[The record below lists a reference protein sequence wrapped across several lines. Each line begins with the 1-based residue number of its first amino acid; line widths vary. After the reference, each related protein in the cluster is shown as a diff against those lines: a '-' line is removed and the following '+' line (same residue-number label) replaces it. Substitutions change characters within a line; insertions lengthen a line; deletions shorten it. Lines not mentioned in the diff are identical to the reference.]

1 MANQIGHNRWESS
14 LLAGALA
21 AAGTLFIFDKLG
33 SLMQNV
39 PVLHAMEHAAPLL
52 LAGIGFNLWIA
63 DREAFAPHA
72 GSGETRRYE

>member
-33 SLMQNV
+33 SFMQNLATV
-39 PVLHAMEHAAPLL
+39 RAIEHAAPLL
-52 LAGIGFNLWIA
+52 LTGIGLNLWIA
-63 DREAFAPHA
+63 DRGAFAPHA